1 MRNFCAPS
9 VLLASEVHKGKVW
22 TGALYLEEIMN
33 ASAEGQALCRED
45 EQFVDNLV
53 LEHAGRPGMLLTVLE
68 GIQEHQRGRY
78 LAREYLEYL
87 AQRTDI
93 PASQIF
99 SVATFYAL
107 FNLRPQ
113 GLHTVC
119 ICRGTACHTRG
130 SQRLL
135 EAARLQLG
143 LVASEDDDGSADK
156 ISATTSDGQFTVRT
170 VACFGQCALAP
181 VVEVN
186 HQILS
191 HVNERTLSRHVDAL
205 RTGKR

>member
-1 MRNFCAPS
+1 
-9 VLLASEVHKGKVW
+9 
-22 TGALYLEEIMN
+22 MN
-33 ASAEGQALCRED
+33 ASAEGRALSRDD

-53 LEHAGRPGMLLTVLE
+53 LSHAGRPGMLLTVLE
-68 GIQEHQRGRY
+68 EIQEHQRGRY
-78 LAREYLEYL
+78 LPVEFLEYL
-87 AQRTDI
+87 AQRTEI

-143 LVASEDDDGSADK
+143 LSTSEDEEGSADK
-156 ISATTSDGQFTVRT
+156 VSATTADGQFTVRT

-181 VVEVN
+181 VAEVG

-191 HVNERTLSRHVDAL
+191 HVNERTLSRQVDAL